1 MALRSRVKSFTLGLK
16 IITEGVMRRAM
27 ITNHSDYLEWLVG
40 SEAPNEPFNWDPPV
54 DPSKPPYQAGKG

>member
-1 MALRSRVKSFTLGLK
+1 
-16 IITEGVMRRAM
+16 MRRAM

-54 DPSKPPYQAGKG
+54 DPSKPPYQTGKG